1 MPKFIRAVVYIRTP
15 EQLENYRKLQ
25 SELALKNRSYSDWVN
40 KKIKNHVGKKS
51 KVWSEKNRVQR
62 G

>member
-1 MPKFIRAVVYIRTP
+1 MPKFIRAIVYIRTP